1 MPYIAYIDPD
11 EEIISV
17 IGRLRTTQDPEVF
30 FAVPKRALFLQ
41 SLVNLRLLDREA
53 KKIGKRLCLVT
64 PDESGRA
71 LAEKVGIETR
81 NSLEG
86 VEGVDV
92 RSVNP
97 ALPARLSRVDH
108 LISPDRQGATLPS
121 PLHSESIGSTSF
133 FSEKETSIDTSDD
146 RRSAPVTERA
156 KSSTDISPRQPQPSS
171 LTTPLRSLPVRER
184 TPQRLTSLNSTREVD
199 APSASVSNDGVP
211 KPTPA
216 RRAEGAMESISR
228 VSFNFSAP
236 ETPFS
241 PIYRPPVTPAS
252 SESAVSGVP
261 LKPETVPSVNPET
274 PPETPISRFYQNRN
288 STPSSQTSQKGVS
301 AEMPAEKKVSSGTN
315 GRPVFRRVI
324 FGFLTLSALAVIG
337 VALFVFVP
345 RADVTVLV
353 GSLSEDE
360 NVEVS
365 ARIDQESVDVD
376 KMMIPLRLIEVEKD
390 ITESFPGTGQ
400 ASVSDKRARGMVV
413 LSNEYGSDA
422 QPLVA
427 TTRLETS
434 DGKIFRLVKGVT
446 IPGTKK
452 DESGATV
459 PGTIDAEVVA
469 DKAGDEYNIDPTTF
483 TIPGLK
489 GGPKFE
495 KISASSEKTFVGG
508 GSGDS
513 EIASVSADD
522 VLRAKE
528 FFEEK
533 LPELLRTELEKDL
546 GPDEKILDGA
556 ILSETLSSGAFPGVG
571 AVAPSFDYRARVSVR
586 ALVFSDADMREV
598 SASALGEGA
607 EPSEINVEYTV
618 PRPDFTTKSLLV
630 KARVSL
636 SKSQS
641 IDVEGV
647 KKSILGKNVAD
658 IQGIFVNFPNIQ
670 KIEVVFWPKFM
681 TSRIPSRAE
690 QVQVHVET
698 APES

>member
-1 MPYIAYIDPD
+1 MSYIAYIDPD

-17 IGRLRTTQDPEVF
+17 ISRLRTTEDPEVF

-71 LAEKVGIETR
+71 LAEKAGIETR
-81 NSLEG
+81 SSLEG
-86 VEGVDV
+86 VEGADT
-92 RSVNP
+92 RSVSS
-97 ALPARLSRVDH
+97 ALPARLSRVDQ
-108 LISPDRQGATLPS
+108 SAVPDRQGVVFPS
-121 PLHSESIGSTSF
+121 PLHSESIGSASF
-133 FSEKETSIDTSDD
+133 FSEKEMSVDASDD
-146 RRSAPVTERA
+146 QRSVLAPARA
-156 KSSTDISPRQPQPSS
+156 KSSTDISPRQPQSPSP
-171 LTTPLRSLPVRER
+171 TTPSHTLPVRER
-184 TPQRLTSLNSTREVD
+184 TPRRLTSLNSAREFNI
-199 APSASVSNDGVP
+199 PSAPQSSEAAP
-211 KPTPA
+211 KTAPVRST
-216 RRAEGAMESISR
+216 EGAPENASR

-241 PIYRPPVTPAS
+241 AMPRPIAAATSSTPAI
-252 SESAVSGVP
+252 SGEP
-261 LKPETVPSVNPET
+261 LKSEAVPPANPGT
-274 PPETPISRFYQNRN
+274 PPETSISRFYRNRN
-288 STPSSQTSQKGVS
+288 AAPSNQAGKST
-301 AEMPAEKKVSSGTN
+301 EMPSEKKSGSGAT
-315 GRPVFRRVI
+315 GRPVFRRII
-324 FGFLTLSALAVIG
+324 FGFLALSLIAVAG

-345 RADVTVLV
+345 RADVTILV
-353 GSLSEDE
+353 GSLSESD

-365 ARIDQESVDVD
+365 AQIDQENVDVG

-390 ITESFPGTGQ
+390 ISESFPGTGQ

-413 LSNEYGSDA
+413 LSNEYGPDA

-446 IPGTKK
+446 VPGTKK
-452 DESGATV
+452 GDDDSAV

-495 KISASSEKTFVGG
+495 KISASSEKAFVGG
-508 GSGDS
+508 GSSDS

-528 FFEEK
+528 SFEEK
-533 LPELLRTELEKDL
+533 LPELLRTEIEKDL
-546 GPDEKILDGA
+546 EPDEKILDGA
-556 ILSETLSSGAFPGVG
+556 ILSEMLSSGAFPGVG

-598 SASALGEGA
+598 SAPALGEGT
-607 EPSEINVEYTV
+607 EPLDINVEYTV
-618 PRPDFTTKSLLV
+618 PRPDFTAKSLLV

-636 SKSQS
+636 SKNQD

-690 QVQVHVET
+690 QVRVHVEA